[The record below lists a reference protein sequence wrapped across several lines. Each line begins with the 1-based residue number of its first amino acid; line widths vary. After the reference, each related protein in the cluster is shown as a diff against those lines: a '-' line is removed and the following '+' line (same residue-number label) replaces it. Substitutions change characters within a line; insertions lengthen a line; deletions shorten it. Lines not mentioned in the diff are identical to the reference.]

1 MHLPAPLVHAKYLHG
16 VPSESIPAAV
26 SVLSLSGPCGAVVC
40 PSELPLTRPRDH
52 LWALISALGTKRAS
66 VGIDLGSMPPKGP
79 FFAHFFGS
87 LQVPP
92 GTPLTPLVRGW
103 LLGAISR

>member
-79 FFAHFFGS
+79 FFAHFLDPFRCPRG
-87 LQVPP
+87 PP
-92 GTPLTPLVRGW
+92 
-103 LLGAISR
+103 